1 MSRFRVAN
9 SGLLLTFIFIAAL
22 VIAPVASAQDTWTGG
37 AANANA
43 TQTAN
48 WSPAAVPV
56 SGDALI
62 FPAAAARLNPNFNF
76 GTRPTFDTITFGDD
90 LYGVGGVGVGIAN
103 GFIFNNPTNAIN
115 INLSGGTTSNL
126 ANSQNWVL
134 NGAAVTW
141 QDDFNLNAFAL
152 TVTGTGNLT
161 FSGILSGTG
170 VNSDLIKSGSGTLI
184 LNGVNTYAG
193 GTTISSGTVQVG
205 GTGSAT
211 GTGAVAVNSGGT
223 LSGSNS
229 TGRLTGAITVASGG
243 TVSPGTT

>member
-9 SGLLLTFIFIAAL
+9 SGLLLTFIFIVAF

-62 FPAAAARLNPNFNF
+62 FPAGAARLNPNFNF

-90 LYGVGGVGVGIAN
+90 LYTVGGIGVGITN

-126 ANSQNWVL
+126 ANSQSWVL

-193 GTTISSGTVQVG
+193 GTTIDGGTVQVG
-205 GTGSAT
+205 GASGSAT
-211 GTGAVAVNSGGT
+211 GSGTVAVNSGAI
-223 LSGSNS
+223 LSGSNG
-229 TGRLTGAITVASGG
+229 GRLTGAV
-243 TVSPGTT
+243 